1 MASSKTA
8 RRSTPSGPAGKFQ
21 ADPSS
26 SRIVPLAAG
35 TGAYVFDPNGKM
47 KRFDVSSDA
56 FIEAL
61 VEYANALGADR
72 VKRDLANANMASWD
86 AIAARLDAAMAP
98 AEAAAE

>member
-21 ADPSS
+21 ADASS

-35 TGAYVFDPNGKM
+35 TGAYVFDSNGKM
-47 KRFDVSSDA
+47 KRFDVASDA

-61 VEYANALGADR
+61 VEYATALGADR
-72 VKRDLANANMASWD
+72 VKRDLANANMPSWD
-86 AIAARLDAAMAP
+86 AVIARFDAAMTP